1 MGGGVKSQIS
11 KFQIPN
17 FFLNQVW
24 TGSNF
29 YGRRKVPK
37 KIPAK
42 ICVFWNL
49 EFEPAQKFETGGVP
63 PCFKLLVW
71 NAGPGSNSKF
81 GTSLD
86 VPNLEFEPKK
96 NEFGTLRRHPLFL
109 SSRGHTLCLFNRALC
124 HPVLRLQPH
133 WDTICIPFN
142 ILILGN
148 IFHTIKFHT

>member
-1 MGGGVKSQIS
+1 MRIWGGLGILKILGGGVKSQIS

-49 EFEPAQKFETGGVP
+49 EFEPAQKFETGGVT
-63 PCFKLLVW
+63 PCFKLLGW

-96 NEFGTLRRHPLFL
+96 NEFGTLRRHPICKHEKSIQTLNL
-109 SSRGHTLCLFNRALC
+109 SDWYS
-124 HPVLRLQPH
+124 
-133 WDTICIPFN
+133 
-142 ILILGN
+142 
-148 IFHTIKFHT
+148 